1 MSKRGAGAYQFGRDS
16 DTSTYRYLES
26 TNLVSTKDTRSFS
39 FSAWIYPQ
47 GAGGLVN
54 PGTLMQIG
62 SEGTAKPEYTLQL
75 KNNGGLMS
83 TFFDGYSD
91 VQDTTQI
98 PSLSAD
104 TRYYITITYDATSQ
118 YLSYYLDGV
127 LLTQNRI
134 SNPIPG
140 VHDHLILGTKKGNTE

>member
-26 TNLVSTKDTRSFS
+26 TNLVSTKDTRSFT

-47 GAGGLVN
+47 GDGGLSN

-62 SEGTAKPEYTLQL
+62 SEGTAKPEYTLQI
-75 KNNGGLMS
+75 NTNGLRA

-91 VQDTTQI
+91 VQDGTQI
-98 PSLSAD
+98 PSLISAD

-127 LLTQNRI
+127 LRAQNRI